1 MNFLISFKINTKC
14 LSNYKEFF
22 DHVHTI
28 ENNPIMI
35 HSKLNRELT
44 VNLREMIAM
53 YIRGI
58 HLIFP
63 DIDYI
68 QAKME
73 ELLNA
78 R

>member
-1 MNFLISFKINTKC
+1 
-14 LSNYKEFF
+14 
-22 DHVHTI
+22 
-28 ENNPIMI
+28 MI